1 MFDEGPAH
9 RGSQDGPAYR
19 FNHNSS
25 SSNNNNQ
32 YNNYITPQQNRNTH
46 NFRRPLPEPNY
57 AGSQYTTRQFEPDL
71 GLCSGVPDRTR
82 STSSTSL
89 DHEMNA
95 KPVVAIVYLVASPST
110 YSTATLGRMT
120 QNIRSRYRHS
130 SGSSLVSES
139 QAQAAGYCRMNKSNS
154 TGNQS
159 HPYGSP
165 LHSYVS
171 SQDLFSSQVQGQ
183 RRGSSSGTASPQILL
198 SHSTSARPF
207 AGQNSQPV
215 YYESPI
221 GFDLRAETEQLMN
234 RTQKLLVKGGG
245 GGREKEQNVS
255 DVDEW
260 VI

>member
-25 SSNNNNQ
+25 SSNNNNNH
-32 YNNYITPQQNRNTH
+32 YKYITPQQNRNSQ
-46 NFRRPLPEPNY
+46 NFRRPLPESNY
-57 AGSQYTTRQFEPDL
+57 AGSHYSARQFEPDL
-71 GLCSGVPDRTR
+71 GICSGVPDRTR

-130 SGSSLVSES
+130 SGSSLISES

-154 TGNQS
+154 AGNQA

-171 SQDLFSSQVQGQ
+171 SQDLFSSQLQGQ
-183 RRGSSSGTASPQILL
+183 RRASSANASPQVMLT
-198 SHSTSARPF
+198 HSTSARPC

-245 GGREKEQNVS
+245 GRENERNVS